1 MDVSKAQGTDSSHVH
16 SKYDLLVYF
25 EICEL
30 APNGEYVPAV
40 VDHSEDMPC
49 TGTFMLHQGIQRR
62 LAITITHEQGPDFF
76 WKDIK
81 ELVLG
86 RIRTTPDF
94 REYDTEHTVLSLGL
108 FPACYIQQPT
118 DDRVFFRFEAAWDS
132 SLHNSTLLNRVTSSG
147 ERVYLTMSA
156 YLEVDNSPQLACIT
170 KDLCM
175 VIHSRDTRISASK
188 SLRSLFGSSKVLEGN
203 RVSGI
208 YDMYLRQVSESGSPG
223 VQRRQ
228 RRVLDTSSTYV
239 RGEENLNG
247 WRPKGDSL
255 IVDHQWELE
264 KLTRLEQVEKAR
276 HVLLLRE
283 KLVEQ
288 NKTQELSKLD
298 KEITNMTMKAK
309 VDQAKVLE
317 LKGKLD
323 ESVTEKEDDT
333 SEKNKFA
340 LKRDN
345 SYFNFQ
351 TNGDREK
358 ELAAKCLRLILQGRL
373 PPSPL
378 TLKTPMTESLISSV
392 STSSE
397 SDAGVSGGES
407 SMVSSS
413 ASEMF
418 KSTSQDQIQPSKST
432 DNLSNTSST
441 DGSGPDRK
449 FTLPLKSIRPD
460 LDKFVFAP
468 DVEEVRVS
476 PVVARKGWLNFLDE
490 KSNGWIKKWVVVR
503 RPYVYIYNNDKDP
516 IERGVINL
524 ATAQI
529 EYSEDQQS
537 LLKSRNTFSVLTRF
551 RGFLLQTPDDKEFH
565 DWLYAINPL
574 LAGQI
579 RSKLARRKQV
589 PI

>member
-1 MDVSKAQGTDSSHVH
+1 MES
-16 SKYDLLVYF
+16 
-25 EICEL
+25 
-30 APNGEYVPAV
+30 
-40 VDHSEDMPC
+40 
-49 TGTFMLHQGIQRR
+49 
-62 LAITITHEQGPDFF
+62 
-76 WKDIK
+76 
-81 ELVLG
+81 
-86 RIRTTPDF
+86 
-94 REYDTEHTVLSLGL
+94 
-108 FPACYIQQPT
+108 
-118 DDRVFFRFEAAWDS
+118 
-132 SLHNSTLLNRVTSSG
+132 
-147 ERVYLTMSA
+147 
-156 YLEVDNSPQLACIT
+156 
-170 KDLCM
+170 
-175 VIHSRDTRISASK
+175 
-188 SLRSLFGSSKVLEGN
+188 N

-208 YDMYLRQVSESGSPG
+208 YEMYLRQVSESGSPG

-247 WRPKGDSL
+247 WRPRGDSL
-255 IVDHQWELE
+255 IIDHQWELE
-264 KLTRLEQVEKAR
+264 KLTRLEQVEKSR

-288 NKTQELSKLD
+288 NKTQELSKMD
-298 KEITNMTMKAK
+298 KEITNMSMKAQK
-309 VDQAKVLE
+309 EQAMVQQ
-317 LKGKLD
+317 LKAKLD

-373 PPSPL
+373 PPSPSG
-378 TLKTPMTESLISSV
+378 LKTPMTESLISSV

-397 SDAGVSGGES
+397 SDAGVSGES

-418 KSTSQDQIQPSKST
+418 KSASQDQLQPSKSS
-432 DNLSNTSST
+432 DNLSADSST
-441 DGSGPDRK
+441 EGSGPDRK
-449 FTLPLKSIRPD
+449 MTLPIKSIRPD
-460 LDKFVFAP
+460 LDKFIFAP

-490 KSNGWIKKWVVVR
+490 KSNGWVRKWVVVR
-503 RPYVYIYNNDKDP
+503 RPYVYIYNSDKDP
-516 IERGVINL
+516 MERGVINL

-537 LLKSRNTFSVLTRF
+537 LLKARNTFSVLTRF